1 MTNDFHTHG
10 TRLVTLAIF
19 LQVFLA
25 AMDNTIIST
34 AMPTVVAALGGM
46 RWYSWVFSAYLMAST
61 ISTPLAG
68 KLSDQFSRKRI
79 YIIGIAV
86 FQIAS
91 MMCGF
96 APNMAWLIAWRL
108 VQGVAAG
115 TMFAVS
121 LALTAVLYPPHQRG
135 KVQGLF
141 SSLWAIASII
151 GPVLGGYVVEHFSW
165 RWTFYL
171 NLPLGLLAL
180 VFINR
185 HLNEPERKIE
195 RQQIDYRGA
204 ALLTATVTGL
214 LYLVTNFEQFHAAGL
229 AFGLLTLVVL
239 FLILL
244 RLERQAVAPI
254 LPLALFKRK
263 EIAAANLATFSTG
276 IGAFGLILF
285 APLFVQGVLLRPA
298 TEAGLVLLPF
308 SIGWASGSLTSGHMV
323 NRLGYR
329 NLAVLG
335 AVFMISGFVY
345 LSTLGVATTLF
356 AVAFSCGLAGFG
368 MGMITTAITVS
379 VQNNVAPQEL
389 GVATAS
395 TIFSRALG
403 AASGTS
409 VLGAVLALRLS
420 QTLQTVFPQNPSNA
434 ITEIRSLLLREMR
447 TQISPE
453 LLAQMQ
459 HGLAEAMRTVFL
471 ACVVTSVFG
480 LLVTLRVSAHR
491 PTKEAPRPAMVEG

>member
-1 MTNDFHTHG
+1 MSEAQTRS
-10 TRLVTLAIF
+10 TRLVTLAVF

-61 ISTPLAG
+61 IATPIAG

-79 YIIGIAV
+79 YLLSISA
-86 FQIAS
+86 FLLAS

-96 APNMAWLIAWRL
+96 APNMTWLIMWRI
-108 VQGVAAG
+108 VQGLAAG

-121 LALTAVLYPPHQRG
+121 LGLTAVLYPPHQRG
-135 KVQGLF
+135 KVQGIL
-141 SSLWAIASII
+141 SSLWAVASII

-171 NLPLGLLAL
+171 NLPLGMLAL
-180 VFINR
+180 AFIGR
-185 HLNEPERKIE
+185 YLREPERE
-195 RQQIDYRGA
+195 SARPQIDYLGA
-204 ALLTATVTGL
+204 AVLAATVMGL
-214 LYLVTNFEQFHAAGL
+214 LYLVTNFDQLQTAGL
-229 AFGLLTLVVL
+229 MGGALLLAAL
-239 FLILL
+239 FFMLL
-244 RLERQAVAPI
+244 HIERKAPAPI
-254 LPLALFKRK
+254 LPFALFRRK

-308 SIGWASGSLTSGHMV
+308 SFGWAGGSLAAGHMV

-335 AVFMISGFVY
+335 AVFMIGGFVY
-345 LSTLGVATTLF
+345 LSTLGVGATLL
-356 AVAFSCGLAGFG
+356 AVASGCGVAGFG
-368 MGMITTAITVS
+368 MGMVTTAITVS
-379 VQNNVAPQEL
+379 VQNNVTSQEL

-409 VLGAVLALRLS
+409 ILGAVLALRLAH
-420 QTLQTVFPQNPSNA
+420 TLQAVFPQNPSGA

-459 HGLAEAMRTVFL
+459 HGLAQAMRTVFQ
-471 ACVVTSVFG
+471 ACVLASVFA
-480 LLVTLRVSAHR
+480 LFVALRVSAHR
-491 PTKEAPRPAMVEG
+491 PRKEAAQPVLVEG

>member
-1 MTNDFHTHG
+1 MSIDLYKRS

-19 LQVFLA
+19 LQVSLA

-34 AMPTVVAALGGM
+34 AMPTIVAALGGM

-61 ISTPLAG
+61 IATPIAG

-79 YIIGIAV
+79 YLFSISV
-86 FQIAS
+86 FLLAS
-91 MMCGF
+91 MFCGF
-96 APNMAWLIAWRL
+96 APNMIWLILARI
-108 VQGVAAG
+108 VQGLAAG
-115 TMFAVS
+115 TMFSVS
-121 LALTAVLYPPHQRG
+121 LGLTAVIYPPHQRG
-135 KVQGLF
+135 KVQGML

-180 VFINR
+180 AFIGR
-185 HLNEPERKIE
+185 YLHEPERKRE
-195 RQQIDYRGA
+195 RPQIDYLGA
-204 ALLTATVTGL
+204 AVLAMTVTGL
-214 LYLVTNFEQFHAAGL
+214 LYLITNYDQLQLPWQVA
-229 AFGLLTLVVL
+229 GLLTLAVL
-239 FLILL
+239 LMILL
-244 RLERQAVAPI
+244 NVEQKAVAPI
-254 LPLALFKRK
+254 LPFALFRRK

-276 IGAFGLILF
+276 IGAFGLIIF

-308 SIGWASGSLTSGHMV
+308 SFGWASGSITSGHMV

-335 AVFMISGFVY
+335 AVLMIGGNVL
-345 LSTLGVATTLF
+345 LSTLGVDSTLF
-356 AVAFSCGLAGFG
+356 AVAVGCGLAGFG
-368 MGMITTAITVS
+368 MGMVTTAITVS
-379 VQNNVAPQEL
+379 VQNNVSAEEL
-389 GVATAS
+389 GVASAS

-403 AASGTS
+403 AACGTS
-409 VLGAVLALRLS
+409 ILGAVLALRLGN
-420 QTLQTVFPQNPSNA
+420 LLRDVFPQNPSGA

-453 LLAQMQ
+453 MLAHLQQGLAQ
-459 HGLAEAMRTVFL
+459 AMRTVFHACIL
-471 ACVVTSVFG
+471 ASVFA
-480 LLVTLRVSAHR
+480 LIVALRVSTHR
-491 PTKEAPRPAMVEG
+491 PHKEATPALLEA